1 MSLAA
6 FANPVFEAQAAFRAV
21 LRAMSSPGAVMSLG
35 EGVAPPAPLR
45 PAAAAVLLALCDFE
59 TPLWLSPTYAG
70 SEVGAWLK
78 FHTGAPLAKEPAGA
92 AFALVD
98 PTRDPLDL
106 SVFAQGTAAYP
117 DRSTTILAEIEAL
130 AANAGLRLVGPGV
143 NGEARLAVSPLPA
156 HFAESWRINNEGFP
170 LGVDMIF
177 AAPGAVAAL
186 PRTTRILGS
195 V

>member
-6 FANPVFEAQAAFRAV
+6 FADPVVESQAAFRAV
-21 LRAMSSPGAVMSLG
+21 LRAMSSPGAVMPLG
-35 EGVAPPAPLR
+35 AGVTPPTPLR

-59 TPLWLSPTYAG
+59 TTVWLSPAYAG

-78 FHTGAPLAKEPAGA
+78 FHTGAPLAKEPADA

-98 PTRDPLDL
+98 LTRDPLDL
-106 SVFAQGTAAYP
+106 AAFAQGTAAYP
-117 DRSTTILAEIEAL
+117 DRSTTIIGEVEHLATA
-130 AANAGLRLVGPGV
+130 AGLRLIGPGV
-143 NGEARLAVSPLPA
+143 NGEARLAVSPLPPR
-156 HFAESWRINNEGFP
+156 FVESWRINNEGFP
-170 LGVDMIF
+170 LGVDMMF